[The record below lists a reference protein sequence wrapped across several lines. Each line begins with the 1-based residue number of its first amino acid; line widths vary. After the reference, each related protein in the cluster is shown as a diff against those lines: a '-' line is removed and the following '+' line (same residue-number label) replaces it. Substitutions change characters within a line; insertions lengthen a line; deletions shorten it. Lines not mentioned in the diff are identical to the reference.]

1 MTLHQREP
9 HNAILKATAHRILDE
24 ARAGLNVSSARI
36 DWALRVTGDL
46 Q

>member
-1 MTLHQREP
+1 MNLHQR
-9 HNAILKATAHRILDE
+9 HTYSACAKAMAHRILDE

>member
-9 HNAILKATAHRILDE
+9 HNASLKATAHRILDE

>member
-1 MTLHQREP
+1 MTLHHREP
-9 HNAILKATAHRILDE
+9 HNASLKATAHRILDE

>member
-1 MTLHQREP
+1 MTLHQR
-9 HNAILKATAHRILDE
+9 HTYSSCAKAMAHRILDE
-24 ARAGLNVSSARI
+24 ARAGLNVSAQRI